1 MEAVVLYRVEL
12 ELMEDAAVLLAIVK
26 NEVDNVGCRSA
37 DKTLE
42 ILVGDCEKYVLHS
55 ETIEIAWYE
64 TFFADSLDDGLVS
77 DFADSAAQ
85 FKMLHLIFC

>member
-37 DKTLE
+37 DETLE